1 MTTPTWRQRLRPL
14 ELLVIAAVLGVFV
27 GLTVL
32 MATRQPMLGVIFA
45 GVAFIVSLVGLAM
58 LALSTAP
65 TSEERDDLADQNR
78 SVLDRGD
85 DLRNRGH

>member
-1 MTTPTWRQRLRPL
+1 MPKPTWRQRLRPL
-14 ELLVIAAVLGVFV
+14 ELLVMAAILGVFV
-27 GLTVL
+27 GLIVF
-32 MATRQPMLGVIFA
+32 MGTRQPLLGLIFA
-45 GVAFIVSLVGLAM
+45 GVAFIMSLVGLAM